1 MRRLFVLAT
10 AAAAL
15 LATAAASAQL
25 RPKERRALGADSS
38 QADKAPEQ
46 ETQYPDATRKEPET
60 KASRKM
66 GPKLQK
72 LFKAYEGED
81 VATVQALADE
91 IIANEDANAYDKAIS
106 ARIIGSML
114 LADDSARAYTYLQQA
129 VGFDGLNNNDHYE
142 LMSVLAQLQMQ
153 DEKYDEALATIAR
166 LQQETNSQKPE
177 FLAMKGNALYRMERY
192 PEAIAALKAATEGVE
207 APRADWMQLL
217 MAAYS
222 ESGQSEEA
230 ARLAEEVASRTP
242 GDKQSQ
248 LNLAATYLQSEQ
260 YDKAAAVYEKLRAAG
275 ELTEDR
281 DYRNLM
287 AIYVNS
293 ENREK
298 EAIAVINEGL
308 EKGALKG
315 DHNTYVALAQAY
327 YFSEQPGPAIEAY
340 RKAAPLASDGETYLN
355 LARALLNEGR
365 TAEAKQAA
373 QQALDKGLESPD
385 DAKRILAR

>member
-230 ARLAEEVASRTP
+230 ARLAEEVASRAP